1 MERWLNAVYACRG
14 ELAIVR
20 IHMED
25 AGVNAPLVFDL
36 SAMDTALDRMEM
48 LAATL
53 VESSG
58 KVLAAVRLLL
68 MTLVYGLREDTRI
81 SSFVR
86 QNFNLL
92 ARKTVERTGHGGEH
106 YIAHSRKEYWRMWGA
121 AIGGGF
127 LTVFTAA
134 IKLHLVSKHWPPFAE
149 AILIGTNYAISFLLL
164 QVFGLALATKQPA
177 MTGATLADIIRR
189 NRGESRRD
197 EITGIRRLHQPY
209 PAGRGSRQHSGG
221 EQRGNYLQSA
231 LAQIVPHPLSAC
243 RPGRKSVSITASS
256 GFGNRHRCRAHR
268 CLALACRADRRM
280 V

>member
-1 MERWLNAVYACRG
+1 MERWLNAVFACRG

-58 KVLAAVRLLL
+58 KVLAAVCLLL
-68 MTLVYGLREDTRI
+68 NTLVYGLREDIRI
-81 SSFVR
+81 SSLIR

-134 IKLHLVSKHWPPFAE
+134 IKLHLVARHWPP
-149 AILIGTNYAISFLLL
+149 LVSCCC
-164 QVFGLALATKQPA
+164 
-177 MTGATLADIIRR
+177 R
-189 NRGESRRD
+189 S
-197 EITGIRRLHQPY
+197 
-209 PAGRGSRQHSGG
+209 
-221 EQRGNYLQSA
+221 SA
-231 LAQIVPHPLSAC
+231 LRSPPSS
-243 RPGRKSVSITASS
+243 RP
-256 GFGNRHRCRAHR
+256 
-268 CLALACRADRRM
+268 
-280 V
+280 